1 VISIV
6 AFFILPGKHSNQI
19 RACTARAHGLIDT
32 DYPTTTKWLSER
44 EKALAVARLVS
55 NEDKSERLG
64 HRQAFVAAVK
74 DLKTWVSQESVSQRC
89 LY

>member
-1 VISIV
+1 MSRL
-6 AFFILPGKHSNQI
+6 FIRYSPD
-19 RACTARAHGLIDT
+19 A

-55 NEDKSERLG
+55 NEDNAERLS

-74 DLKTWVSQESVSQRC
+74 DLKTWVSEDCSAQDF
-89 LY
+89 